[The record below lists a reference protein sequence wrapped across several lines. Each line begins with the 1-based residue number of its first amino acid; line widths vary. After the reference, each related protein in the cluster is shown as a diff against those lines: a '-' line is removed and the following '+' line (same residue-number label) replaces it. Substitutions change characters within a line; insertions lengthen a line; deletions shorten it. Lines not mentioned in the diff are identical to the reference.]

1 MIIRVLQILML
12 LFLLDRTAY
21 AWVVY
26 DDGRY
31 TIESQ
36 EVEEHIENVYLTD
49 DQKISLF
56 NKAGRDYQKYQIEV
70 QNWLESRFPTGV
82 KELSFYKLVEKITYI
97 ESQRLGYYIAFRNA
111 DEVTLRNIRFRL
123 FDQLT
128 TKVNARVYNNEIGLD
143 FRQKA
148 DKRRAFAKDLVQK
161 GYPRRAGTSLNSV
174 YQDWYQD
181 QVNKLEKQATLELT
195 AQGIKEFEGF
205 IQAQGYEFRFAS
217 PLEVNQAYNDANDLL
232 NRWKG
237 ENRSHTDTFRF
248 FKANPSVNALVK
260 DFYPESPR
268 FLAIEKIKEK
278 YPDRLDEIKQMLK
291 DNKAKLTERSLI
303 GEMISIRDMAKEMLQ
318 DQLSDSDLDEGKEM
332 MMKEYQSTGEYHFLY
347 TARAF
352 DLAKSIRGMDD
363 ATLNASI
370 ETKVKS
376 TLENIFNNMEVA
388 IENDTLFSDGYSKY
402 SISEAAKKFATTFI
416 ASGSLKE
423 HESKLL
429 ASAVWIMK
437 LKFES
442 LFADFENVVI
452 FEMRDLSE
460 AKMLVERTVR
470 EQQRNDVRRAA
481 IEDYTLNMFI
491 KIRPSEDES
500 VTGSEVFDF
509 LFVD

>member
-1 MIIRVLQILML
+1 MIIRILQICIL

-36 EVEEHIENVYLTD
+36 EVEEHIKNVYLTE
-49 DQKISLF
+49 DQKILLF
-56 NKAGRDYQKYQIEV
+56 NKAGRDYSKYQIEK
-70 QNWLESRFPTGV
+70 QNWLNSRFPTGV
-82 KELSFYKLVEKITYI
+82 KELSFYKLVEKIAYI

-111 DEVTLRNIRFRL
+111 DEVSLRKIRFKL
-123 FDQLT
+123 YEDLT
-128 TKVNARVYNNEIGLD
+128 KKVNSRVYNHKALS
-143 FRQKA
+143 FREKQA
-148 DKRRAFAKDLVQK
+148 HRIEFAKNLVQK
-161 GYPRRAGTSLNSV
+161 GYPRRSSESYSEI
-174 YQDWYQD
+174 YQNWYQE
-181 QVNKLEKQATLELT
+181 QVNKIEKQATLELT

-217 PLEVNQAYNDANDLL
+217 PLEINTAYNEAQSLL

-248 FKANPSVNALVK
+248 LKANPSVNALVS

-268 FLAIEKIKEK
+268 FLAIDKIEEK
-278 YPDRLDEIKQMLK
+278 YSDRLQEIKQLLK
-291 DNKAKLTERSLI
+291 DNKADLTDRNLI
-303 GEMISIRDMAKEMLQ
+303 SEMISIKDMSQEMLQ
-318 DQLSDSDLDEGKEM
+318 DQLSDSDLEEGKEM
-332 MMKEYQSTGEYHFLY
+332 MMKEYQSTGEYHYLY

-352 DLAKSIRGMDD
+352 DLAKSIRNLSDQE
-363 ATLNASI
+363 LNQSI
-370 ETKVKS
+370 QNNVKA

-388 IENDTLFSDGYSKY
+388 IENDTLFGDGYSKY

-416 ASGSLKE
+416 ASSTLKE

-452 FEMRDLSE
+452 FEMRPINE
-460 AKMLVERTVR
+460 AKMLVERAVR
-470 EQQRNDVRRAA
+470 DQKRNEIRRTA

-491 KIRPSEDES
+491 KIRPSQDEA
-500 VTGSEVFDF
+500 VTGSDVFDF
-509 LFVD
+509 LFTE